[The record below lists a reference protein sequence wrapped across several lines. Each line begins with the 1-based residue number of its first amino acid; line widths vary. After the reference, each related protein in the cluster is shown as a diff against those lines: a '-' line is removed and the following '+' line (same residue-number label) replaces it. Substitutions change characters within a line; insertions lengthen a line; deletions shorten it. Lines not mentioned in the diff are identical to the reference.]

1 MKRQLKFRVY
11 NSADKEVAVIH
22 KQSNSIYSVERFDTN
37 LPFLLQKPELTSTE
51 IEYFLS
57 TRILNVS
64 KHYVIEEL
72 KQNNISEQDTLV
84 YLLKRNSGRTLTDK
98 FYILV
103 EENGILSQ
111 KSIKTSIN
119 EELIELEDWDW
130 DLERQEHTC

>member
-1 MKRQLKFRVY
+1 MSLKFRVY
-11 NSADKEVAVIH
+11 NSTDKEVAVIH
-22 KQSNSIYSVERFDTN
+22 KQSNSIYSVERFDAY
-37 LPFLLQKPELTSTE
+37 LPFLLQKPDLTSTE

-119 EELIELEDWDW
+119 KEPIELEEWDW
-130 DLERQEHTC
+130 E